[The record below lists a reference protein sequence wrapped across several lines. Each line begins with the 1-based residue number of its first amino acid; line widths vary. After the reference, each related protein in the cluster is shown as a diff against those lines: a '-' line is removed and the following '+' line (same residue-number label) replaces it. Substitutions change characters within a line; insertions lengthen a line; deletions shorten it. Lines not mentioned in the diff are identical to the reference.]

1 MNKKLLVSVFL
12 IFFAFSFML
21 LSQEESE
28 EKMKWEDERIS
39 ITVDKIERVDSFPER
54 MKSKSQDYTP
64 LIESTRPIKGCD
76 LVFIHITIVE
86 KRDLRVQAMDLRMQ
100 RPKSP
105 HLVDDQGKIYW
116 TRTAQFK
123 FTSSPKTGYLIFN
136 MPKDVAIPVQLNYI
150 YQYRDEPPE
159 PQDIKFGQID
169 IDLTLIQ

>member
-105 HLVDDQGKIYW
+105 HLVDDQGKEALNFQISVTIYGIL
-116 TRTAQFK
+116 AGF
-123 FTSSPKTGYLIFN
+123 LIFLFVGFLLLPAVILFDLV
-136 MPKDVAIPVQLNYI
+136 MIIVAAVKANQGIA
-150 YQYRDEPPE
+150 YRYPLC
-159 PQDIKFGQID
+159 IRFM
-169 IDLTLIQ
+169 